1 MKKIIHF
8 HPNRMYS
15 EYFVEPLIKFEEN
28 MGNKVTLVNS
38 IKIQN
43 IGNKTES
50 IFRKYIRYDLTIKN
64 LLLVPSSFF
73 QILLLLL
80 KTKPTYIISHN
91 IRSSIIPLLAG
102 RVYGKTKLIYFNHG
116 VSYLGYEGPVRY
128 LLLIIEYIN
137 CSLANHIIAVSKHAK
152 HELLKLTNTPISV
165 ISNGSACGID
175 LKLFSK
181 KNIKLSDKM
190 KVIKNKNCFLVT
202 FIGRPERRKGFIF
215 IIELWEKYFINE
227 ENMKLILCGTDV
239 DINKYTKHP
248 AKNILNMGNTKNIPE
263 ILSISNCLLL
273 PSLHEGLPY
282 SIIEAMA
289 MECPIIANNIPS
301 ISSQIKNE
309 KNGYLIDGHDHNAYF
324 KKINFIKNIANIKAI
339 KKLTNNALN
348 EVQKFDRKKFLTD
361 YNKKIKD
368 ILKSD

>member
-8 HPNRMYS
+8 HPNSIYS
-15 EYFVEPLIKFEEN
+15 EYFVKPLIKFEEK

-38 IKIQN
+38 VKAKN
-43 IGNKTES
+43 IGNKSET
-50 IFRKYIRYDLTIKN
+50 IFRKYIRYDLTLKN
-64 LLLVPSSFF
+64 LLLLPSSFF
-73 QILLLLL
+73 KILLLLL

-102 RVYGKTKLIYFNHG
+102 RAYRKTKLIYFNHG
-116 VSYLGYEGPVRY
+116 VSYLGYKGPVRY

-137 CSLANHIIAVSKHAK
+137 CSLANHIITVSKHSK
-152 HELLKLTNTPISV
+152 HELLKLTNTPISL
-165 ISNGSACGID
+165 ILKGSACGID

-181 KNIKLSDKM
+181 KNINLPDEIKI
-190 KVIKNKNCFLVT
+190 IKNKNCFLVT
-202 FIGRPERRKGFIF
+202 FIGRPEKRKGFIF

-239 DINKYTKHP
+239 DINKYTKNS
-248 AKNILNMGNTKNIPE
+248 AKNIVNMGNTKNVPE

-301 ISSQIKNE
+301 IASQIKND

-324 KKINFIKNIANIKAI
+324 KKINFIKDRSNINVI
-339 KKLTNNALN
+339 KKLTSNGIK
-348 EVQKFDRKKFLTD
+348 EVQKFDRKKFLID
-361 YNKKIKD
+361 YNKKIIS
-368 ILKSD
+368 ILKSN

>member
-8 HPNRMYS
+8 HPNSIYS
-15 EYFVEPLIKFEEN
+15 EYFVKPLIKFEGK

-38 IKIQN
+38 IKTKN
-43 IGNKTES
+43 IDSKSES
-50 IFRKYIRYDLTIKN
+50 FFRKYIRYDLTIKN
-64 LLLVPSSFF
+64 LLLIPFSFF

-80 KTKPTYIISHN
+80 KTKPIYIISHN
-91 IRSSIIPLLAG
+91 IRSSIMPLLAG
-102 RVYGKTKLIYFNHG
+102 RMYGKTKLIYFNHG
-116 VSYLGYEGPVRY
+116 VSYLGYKGPVRY

-137 CSLANHIIAVSKHAK
+137 CSLANHIITVSKHAK
-152 HELLKLTNTPISV
+152 HELLKLTNTPISL

-181 KNIKLSDKM
+181 KNIRLSDEM
-190 KVIKNKNCFLVT
+190 KLLKNKKCFLVT

-239 DINKYTKHP
+239 DINKYLKNP
-248 AKNILNMGNTKNIPE
+248 AKNIVNMGNTKNIPE

-301 ISSQIKNE
+301 ISSQVENNKS
-309 KNGYLIDGHDHNAYF
+309 GYLIDGHNHNAYF
-324 KKINFIKNIANIKAI
+324 NKINFIRNKKNTKTI
-339 KKLTNNALN
+339 KKLTDNGLNA
-348 EVQKFDRKKFLTD
+348 VKKFNREKFLVD
-361 YNKKIKD
+361 YDKKIKS
-368 ILKSD
+368 ILNGH